1 MMRVLFWSNLFWPYI
16 GGAEYFGAKLVLA
29 LRKRGYEFIVLTSH
43 DYLDLPDKTDYGGIP
58 VHRLPFL
65 QTLRDRDATRFIE
78 ICQKVKKLKRNFK
91 PALVHLNGISSTTVF
106 YLRTRDVEPATSLV
120 RINQELLPNQ
130 RREYETIFTQTLLSV
145 GWAACVSST
154 VLKQAS
160 QLVPEIEGRSSVI
173 YNGLEDPPFPPA
185 PLSFETPCLLCVGRL
200 VPAKGFDL
208 ALAAVAMIIEKFP
221 NIRML
226 IAGDGPE
233 RRHLGQRVAQLGLS
247 DIVEFLGLV
256 EPEKVL
262 ALINRATLVLVPSR
276 HEGLPTVALQA
287 ALMARPVVA
296 TRVGGLMEAIIDRET
311 GLLIGSGD
319 SHGLAEAIAFL
330 LSNPHVATKMG
341 MAGRNRA
348 QKRFLWHRCVDA
360 YDALYRKLIGTADA
374 GRSFGLV

>member
-1 MMRVLFWSNLFWPYI
+1 MRVLFWSDLFWPYI

-29 LRKRGYEFIVLTSH
+29 LRRRGYEFLVLTSH
-43 DYLDLPDKTDYGGIP
+43 DYLDLPDETDYGGIP
-58 VHRLPFL
+58 IHRLPFL
-65 QTLRDRDATRFIE
+65 QTLRDGDATRFIE
-78 ICQKVKKLKRNFK
+78 ICQKVKSLRRNFK

-106 YLRTRDVEPATSLV
+106 HLRTRDVEPTTSLV

-130 RREYETIFTQTLLSV
+130 RRGYETIFTQTLRSV
-145 GWAACVSST
+145 GWATCVSST

-173 YNGLEDPPFPPA
+173 YNGLEDPLFPPA
-185 PLSFETPCLLCVGRL
+185 PLSFEMPCLLCVGRL

-208 ALAAVAMIIEKFP
+208 ALAALALIIEKYP

-233 RRHLGQRVAQLGLS
+233 RRHLEQRAAQLGLS
-247 DIVEFLGLV
+247 DVVEFLGLV

-262 ALINRATLVLVPSR
+262 ALVNRATLVLVPSR

-287 ALMARPVVA
+287 SLMARPVVA

-311 GLLIGSGD
+311 GLLIASGD

-330 LSNPHVATKMG
+330 LSNRYVATKMG
-341 MAGRNRA
+341 MAGRNRT
-348 QKRFLWHRCVDA
+348 QKLFLWQRCVDA
-360 YDALYRKLIGTADA
+360 YDALYRKLICTADA
-374 GRSFGLV
+374 GRSFLLV